1 MKKTLMVP
9 AILLAVSLIPIEGG
23 KAQAQST
30 STTKYVGNTRFFTN
44 PFDTRVSGSTP
55 AYILPRQAPPAPS
68 QPFGGLPRSEI
79 RQASREEIIQARARQ
94 IYSDRVSRDPRVI
107 SVQTGPGATQYF
119 LTYLRGQIWGDS
131 LEQARREV
139 GN

>member
-1 MKKTLMVP
+1 MKKTLIVP
-9 AILLAVSLIPIEGG
+9 AILLAVSLTSKEA

-30 STTKYVGNTRFFTN
+30 STTKYVGNTRLFTN

-55 AYILPRQAPPAPS
+55 AYIPPRQAPPATS
-68 QPFGGLPRSEI
+68 QSFGGLPRSEI
-79 RQASREEIIQARARQ
+79 RQASREDIIQARARQ